1 MLELIEGKLK
11 EVMPTVYYGSAN
23 DDEEAITLWNYI
35 VFWRGRTTRN
45 QNNTGFTDYYTVA
58 IVHEDWVPDELIE
71 ATITKVESLP
81 GVRLAGSDIDFNYTK
96 KPSTNAVIEIATL
109 TFSRA
114 RKRV

>member
-1 MLELIEGKLK
+1 MLKQIEEKLQ

-23 DDEEAITLWNYI
+23 DDEEAVTLWNYI

-71 ATITKVESLP
+71 ATITKIESLP
-81 GVRLAGSDIDFNYTK
+81 GVRLASSDIDFNYTK